1 MQGLGAICD
10 NEVYSIAIN
19 PALEEGGYG
28 IVHLEMLNILVA
40 LRVWGHKWQGKR
52 IVIHWDNQAVVVIL
66 NTGRT
71 KDSILAA
78 ITRNIAML
86 TGTNDINFNTVHI
99 PGKQNI
105 VADALSRLTINPQ
118 YAIQLN
124 NLIPHHTWLT
134 PSPEVLKIDWS
145 I

>member
-1 MQGLGAICD
+1 M
-10 NEVYSIAIN
+10 IAI
-19 PALEEGGYG
+19 
-28 IVHLEMLNILVA
+28 HC
-40 LRVWGHKWQGKR
+40 
-52 IVIHWDNQAVVVIL
+52 DNQAVVVIL
-66 NTGRT
+66 NTGKT
-71 KDSILAA
+71 KDSILVA

-86 TGTNDINFNTVHI
+86 TATNDINFNTVHI